1 MSSEDALTSVLD
13 GKNPGC
19 TPLWLMRQA
28 GRYLSEYHEI
38 RQKAGSF
45 WELCH
50 KPDLAAEVTL
60 QPVRR
65 FGFDAAIVF
74 SDILTIPA
82 AFGCFVDF
90 SSGRPK
96 LEPVTPA
103 TRLERDPELHQKA
116 LAPIIE
122 TLGLVKAQLKDTALI
137 GFTGGPWTLAS
148 YMAAGGGGDEQRAA
162 KLWVYR
168 EPESFLALIDD
179 LADCVARSLIR
190 QLKAGADVVQ
200 IFDSSAGGLRPDFFD
215 AFIVGPTKSIVEKV
229 RAEIPQARIIG
240 FPRQATLDGYRR
252 YGEQTGVSAVSLDT
266 TVDLKWARGA
276 LPGVTLQGNLD
287 PLALLAGGDVLLRQ
301 VENIMETM
309 AGRPHVFN
317 LGHGI
322 LPDTPVTHVEQLVEL
337 VRG

>member
-1 MSSEDALTSVLD
+1 MSYEDALRSVLD
-13 GKNPGC
+13 GKC
-19 TPLWLMRQA
+19 VKHTPLWLMRQA
-28 GRYLSEYHEI
+28 GRYLPEYHET
-38 RQKAGSF
+38 RKKAGSF

-90 SSGRPK
+90 SSGGPK
-96 LEPVTPA
+96 LEPVTPD
-103 TRLERDPELHQKA
+103 TRLERDPERHMAA
-116 LAPIIE
+116 LAPVFE
-122 TLGLVKAQLKDTALI
+122 TLGLVKAELKETALI
-137 GFTGGPWTLAS
+137 GFAGGPWTLAS
-148 YMAAGGGGDEQRAA
+148 YMAAGAGGDEQRAA

-168 EPESFLALIDD
+168 DPESFLKLIDD
-179 LADCVARSLIR
+179 LTDCVAQSLIR
-190 QLKAGADVVQ
+190 QIQAGADAVQ

-215 AFIVGPTKSIVEKV
+215 AFVIAPTRRIVEKI
-229 RAEIPQARIIG
+229 RAVITDARIIG
-240 FPRQATLDGYRR
+240 FPRQATLEGYRR

-276 LPGVTLQGNLD
+276 LPDVALQGNLD
-287 PLALLAGGDVLLRQ
+287 PLALLAGGDVLQRQ
-301 VENIMETM
+301 VQSIMDIM
-309 AGRPHVFN
+309 AGRPHIFN

-322 LPDTPVTHVEQLVEL
+322 LPDTPIAHVEHL
-337 VRG
+337 VRLLRG